1 MRPLEAGMFDGLIV
15 DNFAGGGGAS
25 LGLERA
31 LGRAVD
37 IAINHD
43 AASVEMHRANHP
55 RTLHLC
61 EDVWQ
66 VDPMEVT
73 AGRPVELAW
82 FSPDCKHFSR
92 AKGGKPVEKKIRGL
106 AWVAIRWAKRVR
118 PRLIMLENV
127 REFQDWGPLT
137 AELRPDPD
145 RKGTTFRRFVGTLKN
160 MGYAVE
166 WKTLNAADYGAPTN
180 RRRLFLV
187 ARCDGEPIV
196 WPESTHGP
204 GHRRYRTAAECI
216 DWSIPCPS
224 IFDRK
229 RPLAEKTLRRIAM
242 GLRRYVLES
251 PRPFIVKINH
261 GGEEFRG
268 QPLDQPLSTVTHH
281 HGHAVVVPH
290 LVAGYGEREG
300 QPPRT
305 SSVEAPLGAAV
316 GTSKHAVVAAFLK
329 QAYGG
334 MVGKPLT
341 DPVPVVTAKD
351 HNWLA
356 AASLIRTGQQSSPG
370 GVQSAE
376 APLTTIV
383 SKAEHCIA
391 AAHLVKWRGDSKGN
405 DLSDPLPTVTSG
417 AGSKRPAGAAHA
429 MGIAATYLTQFRGS
443 NQGNG
448 GSVEQ
453 PTPTQT
459 AENRPGLVTAF
470 LAKYYGND
478 DHGQAIDGPMH
489 TVTAKDRLGL
499 VTVELR
505 DGQRGVVVKV
515 EGLDYII
522 ADIGLR
528 MLTPR
533 ELARAQGF
541 PDDYILTGSKANQ
554 VARIGNSVPPI
565 MSEVL
570 AGANVGGM
578 GMAVSA

>member
-1 MRPLEAGMFDGLIV
+1 MRNLPATMFDGLIV

-25 LGLERA
+25 MGLERA

-43 AASVEMHRANHP
+43 KASVEMHRANHP
-55 RTLHLC
+55 HTLHLC
-61 EDVWQ
+61 EDVWH
-66 VDPMEVT
+66 VDPLEVT

-106 AWVAIRWAKRVR
+106 AWVAVRWAKRVR

-137 AELRPDPD
+137 ADKRPDPD
-145 RKGTTFRRFVGTLKN
+145 RKGLTFRRFVGTLRN
-160 MGYAVE
+160 MGYAIE
-166 WKTLNAADYGAPTN
+166 WKALNAADYGAPTN

-187 ARCDGEPIV
+187 ARCDAQPIV
-196 WPESTHGP
+196 WPAPTHGP
-204 GHRRYRTAAECI
+204 GRKRYRTAAECI
-216 DWSIPCPS
+216 DWTIPCPS

-242 GLRRYVLES
+242 GLKRYVLDN
-251 PRPFIVKINH
+251 PKPFVVKINH
-261 GGEEFRG
+261 GGEHFRG
-268 QPLDQPLSTVTHH
+268 QDIDKPLSTVTNH

-300 QPPRT
+300 QAPRA
-305 SSVEAPLGAAV
+305 SSVENPLGSAV

-370 GVQSAE
+370 GVQPPT

-383 SKAEHCIA
+383 TKAEHCVTA
-391 AAHLVKWRGDSKGN
+391 A
-405 DLSDPLPTVTSG
+405 
-417 AGSKRPAGAAHA
+417 
-429 MGIAATYLTQFRGS
+429 YLTQFRGS
-443 NQGNG
+443 NNGNG
-448 GSVEQ
+448 GNVDA
-453 PTPTQT
+453 PAPTQT
-459 AENRPGLVTAF
+459 AENRPGLVYAF

-478 DHGQAIDGPMH
+478 DHGQSITEPMH

-499 VTVELR
+499 VTVELSN
-505 DGQRGVVVKV
+505 GERGVMVKV
-515 EGLDYII
+515 DGLDYII

-528 MLTPR
+528 MLAPR

-541 PDDYILTGSKANQ
+541 PEDYILTGSKSNQ

-565 MSEVL
+565 MAEVL
-570 AGANVGGM
+570 ARANVQPMEGAM
-578 GMAVSA
+578 SA